1 MKHLNLVLLLIAFS
15 SLGLHCKK
23 EEPSE
28 LSKLPPITNF
38 GAQTFGCLI
47 NGKAWTAEYGQ
58 VQIDFFNGVL
68 SIKANRP
75 NNAGLFESLGIYTYK
90 NQINAPGRNFIP
102 YNTYPDAQFVVRMPP
117 IWFESS
123 YPTNKLMGGGVTI
136 TRIDTINYYMA
147 GTFNFTLFDESG
159 TTQVNITEGR
169 FDYKYH

>member
-58 VQIDFFNGVL
+58 VQIDFLMVFYQSRLIG
-68 SIKANRP
+68 
-75 NNAGLFESLGIYTYK
+75 
-90 NQINAPGRNFIP
+90 QIMR
-102 YNTYPDAQFVVRMPP
+102 
-117 IWFESS
+117 
-123 YPTNKLMGGGVTI
+123 
-136 TRIDTINYYMA
+136 
-147 GTFNFTLFDESG
+147 
-159 TTQVNITEGR
+159 
-169 FDYKYH
+169 DYLNP